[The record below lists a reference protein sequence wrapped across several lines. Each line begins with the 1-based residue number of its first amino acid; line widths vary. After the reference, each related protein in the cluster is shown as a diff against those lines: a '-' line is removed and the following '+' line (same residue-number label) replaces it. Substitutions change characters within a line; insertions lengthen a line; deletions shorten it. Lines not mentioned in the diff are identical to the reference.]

1 MTKMSNKLI
10 KVILNH
16 PKVILSILAAI
27 TLVLGT
33 FLPKVKMD
41 FSIEQL
47 FSQND
52 PVINRFLNFREEFD
66 GVDNRIFLLYE
77 SDDPFSYKNLELN
90 KKMVYAF
97 ENIEGVSKVTSLTNI
112 ELFTEGG
119 EYLLSPV
126 YENIPKS
133 IDSLNIAKERILSSD
148 LLKNYLIS
156 EDGKVAAILIEVSD
170 SFNEHESRESIV
182 KQIDELQLG
191 TDWTWHQTG
200 LPIIRTRYVQYMIA
214 DNITFLIPVLS
225 MLILLLSLLF
235 RSLVGLVLPLIVV
248 LLTIIWT
255 LGFMT
260 AAGITI
266 NIISYI
272 IPTLLMV
279 VGISD
284 SVHFLVKYYK
294 TLHLLGDKREALT
307 QSLQKIGTAIFLTS
321 ITSPPPI
328 V

>member
-1 MTKMSNKLI
+1 MSNKLI

-148 LLKNYLIS
+148 LLKKLFDFRRWESCCNSYR
-156 EDGKVAAILIEVSD
+156 
-170 SFNEHESRESIV
+170 SFR
-182 KQIDELQLG
+182 
-191 TDWTWHQTG
+191 
-200 LPIIRTRYVQYMIA
+200 
-214 DNITFLIPVLS
+214 F
-225 MLILLLSLLF
+225 F
-235 RSLVGLVLPLIVV
+235 
-248 LLTIIWT
+248 
-255 LGFMT
+255 
-260 AAGITI
+260 
-266 NIISYI
+266 
-272 IPTLLMV
+272 
-279 VGISD
+279 
-284 SVHFLVKYYK
+284 
-294 TLHLLGDKREALT
+294 
-307 QSLQKIGTAIFLTS
+307 
-321 ITSPPPI
+321 
-328 V
+328 